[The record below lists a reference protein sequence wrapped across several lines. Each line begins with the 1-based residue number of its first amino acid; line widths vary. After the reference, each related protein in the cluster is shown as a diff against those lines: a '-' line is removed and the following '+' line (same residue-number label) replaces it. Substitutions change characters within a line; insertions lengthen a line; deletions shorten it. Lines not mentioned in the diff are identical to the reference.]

1 MIGVIRS
8 ILVVHAR
15 NWRTDYK
22 ITSRIKKSAV
32 YKYRQ
37 YKPKIELIVEAPSK
51 NRKLLEHVENKWIAE
66 HCIKYEDRLF
76 NIKSNPAKQKKVKFK
91 VELDTD
97 KQLQEIIQKLG
108 IPLRITDDSINK
120 LLYYDGVVDGKR
132 YKTKARYNKCTK
144 DEASSK
150 LTNKQKQLI
159 DELTIDFN

>member
-1 MIGVIRS
+1 M
-8 ILVVHAR
+8 
-15 NWRTDYK
+15 
-22 ITSRIKKSAV
+22 
-32 YKYRQ
+32 
-37 YKPKIELIVEAPSK
+37 
-51 NRKLLEHVENKWIAE
+51 ENKWIAE

-76 NIKSNPAKQKKVKFK
+76 NIKSNPAKQKEVKFK